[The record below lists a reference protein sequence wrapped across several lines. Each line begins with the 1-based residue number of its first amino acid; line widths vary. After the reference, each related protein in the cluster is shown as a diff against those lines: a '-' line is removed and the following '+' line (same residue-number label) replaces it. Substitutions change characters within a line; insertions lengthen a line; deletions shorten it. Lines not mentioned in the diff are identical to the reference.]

1 MMPPARGNHRR
12 QVWEARRHQGGRAN
26 LEELEAGDVI
36 VEGVNAVLVVLGDG
50 KVAVALDLPLRRL
63 QLPRH
68 QLQQRRLACAVFT

>member
-1 MMPPARGNHRR
+1 M
-12 QVWEARRHQGGRAN
+12 V
-26 LEELEAGDVI
+26 
-36 VEGVNAVLVVLGDG
+36 VEGIDAVLVVLGDG